1 MLNSFKASEQE
12 LRAQIEELQRANAD
26 LKTKYSLN
34 EVQAL
39 KEQYYITKQELDQAK
54 RDMYKMKEE
63 IHKAGF
69 ERDSHVREVAHLNE
83 KLNDLSVNKSKA
95 ERKVEVLTEQVDK
108 LQTNLKR

>member
-1 MLNSFKASEQE
+1 
-12 LRAQIEELQRANAD
+12 
-26 LKTKYSLN
+26 
-34 EVQAL
+34 
-39 KEQYYITKQELDQAK
+39 
-54 RDMYKMKEE
+54 MKDE

>member
-1 MLNSFKASEQE
+1 LLNRFKSSEQE

-83 KLNDLSVNKSKA
+83 KLNDLTSSKNKA
-95 ERKVEVLTEQVDK
+95 ERKAEVLTEQVDK